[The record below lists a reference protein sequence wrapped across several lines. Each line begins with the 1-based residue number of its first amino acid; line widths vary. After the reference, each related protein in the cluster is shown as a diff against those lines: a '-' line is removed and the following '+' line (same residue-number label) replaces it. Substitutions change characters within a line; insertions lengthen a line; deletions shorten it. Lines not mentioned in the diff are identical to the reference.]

1 MNDISFTPFTIR
13 ELRIKNR
20 FLMAAAVDGLADAID
35 ARVQRYK
42 KLAEGGVG
50 LIIAGRV
57 LNANESFEK
66 VVEAIHKKGSRIAL
80 QILSHRGLGF
90 DPALDSPAA
99 SIVSRESPKFSSMFP
114 YGIHHEATESE
125 IMDLI
130 EDFAQA
136 ARLAVSFGADAV
148 EVHSAH
154 NSALMQFLSPLIN
167 RRKDMWGGPIEN
179 RVRVHKEVYHAVRS
193 QVGNSIPI
201 LIKVGAEDL
210 FLGGLTIAE
219 GKVAA
224 KLLAK
229 YGYDAIEV
237 SQGLQDFRDMDHTPM
252 RMRTLKIS
260 QEAYFRTWCREI
272 RTSID
277 KPTIMTGGIRS
288 YPLVHEMLSNGET
301 DLVGMCRPFISEPD
315 LVNRWQGGIGA
326 ERAAYR
332 AQVWRRPRKR
342 SGPGMLCKGE
352 MGSPCSLTYNDDFKK

>member
-13 ELRIKNR
+13 ELRIRNR
-20 FLMAAAVDGLADAID
+20 FVTAAAVDGLAGDIH
-35 ARVQRYK
+35 ARIQRYK

-57 LNANESFEK
+57 LGTNESFEK
-66 VVEAIHKKGSRIAL
+66 VVETVHEKGGRIAL

-90 DPALDSPAA
+90 DPSLDSPAA
-99 SIVSRESPKFSSMFP
+99 SAVSRESPIFSLMFP

-136 ARLAVSFGADAV
+136 ARLAMSFGVDAI

-167 RRKDMWGGPIEN
+167 RRSDMWGGPIEN

-193 QVGNSIPI
+193 QVGDSIPI
-201 LIKVGAEDL
+201 LIKLGSEDL
-210 FLGGLTIAE
+210 FPGGLTIEE
-219 GKVAA
+219 GRVAA
-224 KLLAK
+224 KLLAE

-237 SQGLQDFRDMDHTPM
+237 SQGLQDFRDMNRTPM
-252 RMRTLKIS
+252 RMRTLEIS
-260 QEAYFRTWCREI
+260 QEAYFRKWCREI
-272 RTSID
+272 RASID

-288 YPLVHEMLSNGET
+288 YPLAHEMLLNGET
-301 DLVGMCRPFISEPD
+301 DLIGMCRPFIREPD
-315 LVNRWQGGIGA
+315 LVNRWQGGDRRRARCISCNKCGA
-326 ERAAYR
+326 GLARGL
-332 AQVWRRPRKR
+332 P
-342 SGPGMLCKGE
+342 
-352 MGSPCSLTYNDDFKK
+352 LTCYVREKWDLPAF